1 MRSLK
6 KSIITIMTV
15 IMVFFAT
22 SGTVEAMNITSV
34 NATASNGKITV
45 SGTAEAGTLACAV
58 MVYDK
63 TGENLVGMETCGVA
77 DDNTFS
83 YTLDMEFANGT
94 YVIKVADYDGGN
106 YTTTNV
112 TVSNETETTTQ
123 TEETSEPNEA
133 PQSGDTN
140 NRIIL
145 YSLILISGVGVVL
158 ACRKKA
164 E

>member
-1 MRSLK
+1 MRSLMK
-6 KSIITIMTV
+6 RIITIMTV

-22 SGTVEAMNITSV
+22 SGTTEAMNITSA

-83 YTLDMEFANGT
+83 YTLDMEFANGS

-106 YTTTNV
+106 YTTTTV
-112 TVSNETETTTQ
+112 TVSNETETTTK
-123 TEETSEPNEA
+123 TEETSETEKA
-133 PQSGDTN
+133 PESGDTS
-140 NRIIL
+140 NRVIL
-145 YSLILISGVGVVL
+145 FSLILISGVGVVL
-158 ACRKKA
+158 ASRKKA
-164 E
+164 D